1 MRTNPFYDAW
11 LFLTGSTGE
20 HEASGVG
27 WLLTVLYLALLI
39 ASIAIAYSNWR
50 QDASQRTMGHVAN
63 WFMRVMIGTMWYQ
76 GSIWKLPLPVAG
88 GFRAA
93 IAPMSQYAAFDFF
106 KWIVNNIFLHILP
119 VLGPLV
125 FLTEMLLAVSYK
137 LLLGSERLLRIR
149 SLPACTIDTLESCFR
164 KGHLPLGPVI
174 VTYQVSRFSF
184 PRECLNDLLRQ
195 PLHRRVPG
203 CGSHHSRGVE

>member
-39 ASIAIAYSNWR
+39 ASIAIAYRNWR
-50 QDASQRTMGHVAN
+50 QNASQRTMEHLAT

-88 GFRAA
+88 GFRAS

-119 VLGPLV
+119 FWVRW
-125 FLTEMLLAVSYK
+125 S
-137 LLLGSERLLRIR
+137 S
-149 SLPACTIDTLESCFR
+149 
-164 KGHLPLGPVI
+164 
-174 VTYQVSRFSF
+174 
-184 PRECLNDLLRQ
+184 
-195 PLHRRVPG
+195 
-203 CGSHHSRGVE
+203 